1 MTDAGDQNNSAAIA
15 VAWWRHLVPPSEES
29 SRRATRGAQRAALAR
44 IRRAATPLE
53 VMQEPEALRLIVRLS
68 GENPDRVAVLAGI
81 LAFVREPDKQS
92 IARAIGRGGLDD
104 DQSALMSEGRFR
116 RLLQTDGDGL
126 MDAMRRLVRLTKGS
140 ANVYDL
146 SFAVL
151 RWGDKV
157 KRRWIFDYYGVSGI
171 AQPREGAPGSSP
183 ASSAT

>member
-1 MTDAGDQNNSAAIA
+1 M
-15 VAWWRHLVPPSEES
+15 
-29 SRRATRGAQRAALAR
+29 
-44 IRRAATPLE
+44 
-53 VMQEPEALRLIVRLS
+53 
-68 GENPDRVAVLAGI
+68 
-81 LAFVREPDKQS
+81 
-92 IARAIGRGGLDD
+92 LDD
-104 DQSALMSEGRFR
+104 DQSALMYEVRFR

-157 KRRWIFDYYGVSGI
+157 KRRWIFEYYGVSDI
-171 AQPREGAPGSSP
+171 AGPRAAVSDTSP